1 MGSTTNC
8 TWDQVT
14 AIEKIA
20 IDPAQLATFV
30 IIMIAEI
37 AEIATASQLLATTR
51 AEIIIP
57 NFVTNH
63 GPLLVVI
70 KGQTMITTA
79 IFIRLQMEM
88 ETKTFLDSSRL

>member
-1 MGSTTNC
+1 M
-8 TWDQVT
+8 T

-51 AEIIIP
+51 AKIIIP

-63 GPLLVVI
+63 GSLLVVI
-70 KGQTMITTA
+70 KGQTMTTTVIFMKITNGDGN
-79 IFIRLQMEM
+79 RNLP
-88 ETKTFLDSSRL
+88 